1 MGFRVALAMLV
12 APLVVPAY
20 AWSVSGSAGSLL
32 HVLLLG
38 LVAQALAFVSGYFVA
53 VFGWKP
59 SAVMATVLGAT
70 VGAMVSLGLALV
82 WQASEMLQGVPVLA
96 ALGAVVGFLYW
107 AIAWWSPN
115 QS

>member
-1 MGFRVALAMLV
+1 M
-12 APLVVPAY
+12 VP
-20 AWSVSGSAGSLL
+20 
-32 HVLLLG
+32 
-38 LVAQALAFVSGYFVA
+38 
-53 VFGWKP
+53 
-59 SAVMATVLGAT
+59 
-70 VGAMVSLGLALV
+70 LGLALV